1 MAILLTNNYQEI
13 SRVYL
18 DYAQLITYAKYSDQS
33 RDNNTTTYQLKTTY
47 YIPTQATVSFGSAN
61 AYLDD
66 AVKTYGYTTFY
77 RGETTV
83 QEITRT
89 ITHNDDGSS
98 PTKSVYSAFYASFG
112 GGGETRADIIFPPIQ
127 RYAIATSGTNFTDET
142 NPTITFSNVGLYG
155 LRAKVKVGT
164 TEIYSQDL
172 QDRTVTSHTFLLNT
186 SQRNQLRQLCTGQSM
201 TVTLAIC
208 STHNK
213 AVVYTSPTD
222 VTMTIVNANPTFTYT
237 TQEQTA
243 SVISLLGSDDGSTVI
258 KGASRIKFTI
268 PFSTL
273 KYSTASTISVKE
285 GIVGDIIQS
294 YTTPNPTSPFEITMF
309 PTAKTNTGKFI
320 LTLTDSR
327 GFSKTVEDNQ
337 RTIIDYDAVKI
348 NDYSFKRQSPIS
360 SNIIFNGDFYYWG
373 NSIGSYTNEVTVKYK
388 LDDGNWVTIP
398 STNYTIDSTNHKLT
412 ITNYIIS
419 NILVYTSIG
428 QFSIKIED
436 VLTSKEDTS
445 NKGKVLQ
452 GVPTFEAGEHD
463 FQVNGTLYIA
473 DTDRANRKSILDLTY
488 PVGSIYMSVNNTSPA
503 TLFGGTWEQIE
514 DTFLLSA
521 GSTYTAGDTGGAAS
535 VTLAENQ
542 LPKISGDSLANIVG
556 HQAYDTGSGAI
567 SWDYIGKSGSL
578 TGGDNI
584 PFGRIKLS
592 IGNGE
597 AHNNMPPYLVVYM
610 WKRTA

>member
-1 MAILLTNNYQEI
+1 MAILLTKDYQEI

-18 DYAQLITYAKYSDQS
+18 DYAQLITYAKYSTQS

-47 YIPTQATVSFGSAN
+47 YIPTQATVSFGSAS

-77 RGETTV
+77 KGETTV

-89 ITHNDDGSS
+89 ITHNEDGSS

-112 GGGETRADIIFPPIQ
+112 GGGETRADIIFPAIQ

-172 QDRTVTSHTFLLNT
+172 PDRTVTSHTFLLNT

-243 SVISLLGSDDGSTVI
+243 TVVTLLGSDTGNTVI

-327 GFSKTVEDNQ
+327 GFSNTVEDNQ

-348 NDYSFKRQSPIS
+348 NSYSFKRQSPIS
-360 SNIIFNGDFYYWG
+360 SNVIFNGDFNYWG
-373 NSIGSYTNEVTVKYK
+373 NVGNYTNTPVVKYK
-388 LDDGNWVTIP
+388 LDNGSWATIP
-398 STNYTIDSTNHKLT
+398 SSNYSIDTTNHKLT
-412 ITNYIIS
+412 ISNYEIT
-419 NILVYTSIG
+419 NILPYNQVG
-428 QFSIKIED
+428 QFSISIED
-436 VLTSKEDTS
+436 ALTSKEDT
-445 NKGKVLQ
+445 NKNYGKVLQ

-463 FQVNGTLYIA
+463 LKVNGDLYIA
-473 DTDRANRKSILDLTY
+473 DTNGNNARKITDLD
-488 PVGSIYMSVNNTSPA
+488 IYSSNEIIIGKWIDNKPIYRKTIQA
-503 TLFGGTWEQIE
+503 TLPSSLNTWTTIY
-514 DTFLLSA
+514 S
-521 GSTYTAGDTGGAAS
+521 
-535 VTLAENQ
+535 N
-542 LPKISGDSLANIVG
+542 
-556 HQAYDTGSGAI
+556 AI
-567 SWDYIGKSGSL
+567 SNFDNVISFRGWFKYDNGTFFNLPMGEGQYFINLRLISDGSL
-578 TGGDNI
+578 ECIRNGWSNNI
-584 PFGRIKLS
+584 AYITLEYTK
-592 IGNGE
+592 
-597 AHNNMPPYLVVYM
+597 
-610 WKRTA
+610 TTD